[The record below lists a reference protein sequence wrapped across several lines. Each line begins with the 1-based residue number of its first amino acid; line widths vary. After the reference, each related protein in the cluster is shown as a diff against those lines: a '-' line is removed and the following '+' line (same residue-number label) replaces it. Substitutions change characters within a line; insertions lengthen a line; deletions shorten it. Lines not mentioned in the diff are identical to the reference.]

1 MKLKYTKLYV
11 RSIVLMA
18 FFRVVKSLGN
28 ADTLQNDLNVLRPLL
43 KNTELTSIVELYDEL
58 TAYR

>member
-18 FFRVVKSLGN
+18 LFRVVKSLGN
-28 ADTLQNDLNVLRPLL
+28 ADTLQNDLNVLRQML
-43 KNTELTSIVELYDEL
+43 KNTELTNIVELYDEL

>member
-18 FFRVVKSLGN
+18 LFRVVKSLGN